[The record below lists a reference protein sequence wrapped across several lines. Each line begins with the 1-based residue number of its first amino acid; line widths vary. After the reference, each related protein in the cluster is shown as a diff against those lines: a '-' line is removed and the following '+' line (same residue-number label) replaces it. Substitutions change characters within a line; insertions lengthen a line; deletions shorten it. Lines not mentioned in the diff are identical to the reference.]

1 MVGEQVYTAS
11 SLGELPAVAK
21 AILEALE
28 DEWLVYFWGG
38 MGVGK
43 TTLIAEICRQLGVV
57 GEVASPT
64 FALINVYNCRGGREI
79 YHFDFYRIE
88 AVQDAWN
95 IGAEEYLGQ
104 NLGLCLVEWPGV
116 VESLLPERRIDVHC
130 REMDG
135 GTREFRIVRS

>member
-28 DEWLVYFWGG
+28 EEWVVCFWGG

-64 FALINVYNCRGGREI
+64 FALINVYNCRRGREI

-95 IGAEEYLGQ
+95 ILGRIWDCAWWSGQ
-104 NLGLCLVEWPGV
+104 GWWSLYCPRGV
-116 VESLLPERRIDVHC
+116 
-130 REMDG
+130 
-135 GTREFRIVRS
+135 

>member
-28 DEWLVYFWGG
+28 DEWVVCFWGG

-64 FALINVYNCRGGREI
+64 FALINVYNCRG
-79 YHFDFYRIE
+79 IE